1 MNLNQFT
8 FSILSLCLLLSIQ
21 IYAQSEFES
30 GYFIDN
36 QDEKKYC
43 LIKNERWEKNPE
55 QFKYKL
61 DNDTGVK
68 IGKLSDIKMFAVEG
82 VFKYVRA
89 SVKIDTETDGFVDF
103 DNNQN
108 LNYREKEL
116 YLNKVVEGKV
126 SLYHYQKEELDIFF
140 ISKRDSDVIE
150 QLIFKRYRNEDYKE
164 GTNKKFR
171 GQIYEAFDSSRFSR
185 GDFKRLDYNLRELK
199 DIFVKYNKSFSD
211 FSVNYQRFKLEFNV
225 YAKLGA
231 NLSSF
236 FVEGGDGLFEAD
248 FSDEINIT
256 PGAEFELQMPFSKG
270 KWSLFTSPSYQSYSS
285 KLDSE
290 SLAIPEN
297 PQNND
302 EDINNIDYSSLL
314 IPLGFRRYF
323 MKKESDFRFYANA
336 AYVFDVT
343 INDDLVL
350 QGDDF
355 KIKPTRGFNI
365 MLGGG
370 VQFDRYGVEFLYFTD
385 KDLIEDNIDF
395 DSEFET
401 LAINLT
407 YKIF

>member
-8 FSILSLCLLLSIQ
+8 FSILSLCLLLSTQ

-30 GYFIDN
+30 GYFIND

-43 LIKNERWEKNPE
+43 LIKNERWEKNPD
-55 QFKYKL
+55 QFEYKL
-61 DNDTGVK
+61 DNDSGVK
-68 IGKLSDIKMFAVEG
+68 IGKISDVKKFAVEG
-82 VFKYVRA
+82 VFKYERA
-89 SVKIDTETDGFVDF
+89 SVKIDTLTDGYVDI
-103 DNNQN
+103 DNKN
-108 LNYREKEL
+108 LNYSEKEL

-126 SLYHYQKEELDIFF
+126 SLYHYENEKLDVFF
-140 ISKRDSDVIE
+140 ISKRDSDEIE
-150 QLIFKRYRNEDYKE
+150 QLIFKRYRDDKYRE
-164 GTNKKFR
+164 GMNNKFR
-171 GQIYEAFDSSRFSR
+171 GQIYEAFNSNRFSR

-199 DIFVKYNKSFSD
+199 DIFIEYNKSFSD
-211 FSVNYQRFKLEFNV
+211 FSVNYQRFKLEINV

-231 NLSSF
+231 NFSSF

-248 FSDEINIT
+248 FSNEINLS
-256 PGAEFELQMPFSKG
+256 PGAEFEMKMPFSKG
-270 KWSLFTSPSYQSYSS
+270 KWSLFTSPAYQSYSS
-285 KLDSE
+285 SIDSE
-290 SLAIPEN
+290 PTALPEN
-297 PQNND
+297 QPNNN
-302 EDINNIDYSSLL
+302 EDINKIDYSSLL

-323 MKKESDFRFYANA
+323 MKKESDFRFYLNA

-350 QGDDF
+350 LGEDF
-355 KIKPTRGFNI
+355 KIDPTRGFNI
-365 MLGGG
+365 TLGGG
-370 VQFDRYGVEFLYFTD
+370 IQFNRFGLEFLYFTD